1 MAAQSLV
8 ITLTSTPQAAAGTFG
23 GGTGTT
29 HGYIR
34 VRLKMIAGTGY
45 LGDSGVTTAGYPLTT
60 ADAAINE
67 TILGGESLWVA
78 SSSGATATV
87 AVLRTGETTTT

>member
-8 ITLTSTPQAAAGTFG
+8 ISLTSAPTIVAGSG
-23 GGTGTT
+23 I

-45 LGDSGVTTAGYPLTT
+45 LGDSSVTTAGYPLTT
-60 ADAAINE
+60 GDGTLTEVLLTGE
-67 TILGGESLWVA
+67 TLYVA
-78 SSSGATATV
+78 SSSGATASL
-87 AVLRTGETTTT
+87 AVLRMNETTS